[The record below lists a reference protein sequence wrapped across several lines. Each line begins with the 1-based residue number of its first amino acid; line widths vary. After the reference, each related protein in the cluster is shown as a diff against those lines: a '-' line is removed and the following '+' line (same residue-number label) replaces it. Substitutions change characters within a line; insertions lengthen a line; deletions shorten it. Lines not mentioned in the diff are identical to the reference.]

1 MTQEAIIVTFIASL
15 LSGLVGVLVS
25 FYFFSR
31 LEKRKIKTE
40 TARKMFGSKH
50 DITSPSFNEAMNEAM
65 ITFSDSNKVISAMEE
80 LWQTL
85 SIPISSRPPD
95 AANDKLV
102 KLMKCMCREIGIK
115 HKKLPDAY
123 YLRYFK
129 A

>member
-1 MTQEAIIVTFIASL
+1 MTKEAIIVAVISSL

-25 FYFFSR
+25 FYFFNR
-31 LEKRKIKTE
+31 LEKRKLKTE

-50 DITSPSFNEAMNEAM
+50 EIGSSAFNEAMNEVM
-65 ITFSDSNKVISAMEE
+65 IVFSDSDEVISAMEE

-85 SIPISSRPPD
+85 STPISSRATN
-95 AANDKLV
+95 AADEKLV
-102 KLMKCMCREIGIK
+102 KLMKCMCREIGIE